1 MAYYIAFGSSNGLNV
16 DLKFGETDHF
26 YIYEVEGL
34 NVSFS
39 EIRHVPSSE
48 NALPSDT
55 SASCGTAGSGCGGSG
70 NGCGGNGH
78 GCGGGEAVLGKVSL
92 IEDCRAVV
100 CKKIGFQAETAENGK
115 DAVDILTAAEPGYF
129 DAVLMD
135 IQMPVMNGYEA
146 TKLIRS
152 FEDTRKANI
161 PIVAVTANA
170 FGDDVRR
177 AHDAGMNAHIAKPI
191 DPKNLQSVLT
201 DLLFS

>member
-26 YIYEVEGL
+26 YIYEVEGQ

-39 EIRHVPSSE
+39 EIRHVHSSE

-100 CKKIGFQAETAENGK
+100 CKKIGFQAQKQFEKKAISVFDVEVSVEEALDKISTYFYKIDSRQSLRASR
-115 DAVDILTAAEPGYF
+115 AVE
-129 DAVLMD
+129 
-135 IQMPVMNGYEA
+135 E
-146 TKLIRS
+146 K
-152 FEDTRKANI
+152 E
-161 PIVAVTANA
+161 
-170 FGDDVRR
+170 
-177 AHDAGMNAHIAKPI
+177 
-191 DPKNLQSVLT
+191 
-201 DLLFS
+201 